1 MTRLITLMWIFARQ
15 SFLEQMAWRSFLVTI
30 VLEKAV
36 TPLVG
41 LAVWR
46 VALPDSDAISRY
58 YVAVLVVQLLT
69 VSYEHHTLANRVYDG
84 TLTHELVKPIPA
96 VTVFAGGALADRL
109 WHLLIGLPL
118 IAVLWWGSGGL
129 DWRDLAIAVPAIV
142 LAMMMRFLMTWSL
155 ALTACW
161 SQQAHGAVGF
171 GETLLFLLGG
181 IAVPL
186 ALMPDA
192 LEPVA
197 RALPFAAM
205 LGFPAEMASGG
216 LDGDEIVIGYL
227 LQVAWLGV
235 FAWLAGA
242 MWRAGLPR
250 FAAVGG

>member
-1 MTRLITLMWIFARQ
+1 MIRWFTLTWIFTRQ

-46 VALPDSDAISRY
+46 VALPDSSAISRY
-58 YVAVLVVQLLT
+58 YVALLLVQLLT
-69 VSYEHHTLANRVYDG
+69 VSYEHHTLANRIYAG
-84 TLTHELVKPIPA
+84 SLTHELVKPIPV
-96 VTVFAGGALADRL
+96 VTVFWGWAQASRF
-109 WHLLIGLPL
+109 WHLIIGLPL
-118 IAVLWWGSGGL
+118 IAVLWWASGGL
-129 DWRDLAIAVPAIV
+129 DWRDVALAMPAIV
-142 LAMMMRFLMTWSL
+142 LAIMMRFLMTWSL

-181 IAVPL
+181 VAVPL
-186 ALMPDA
+186 SLMPAA

-205 LGFPAEMASGG
+205 LGFPADVASGG
-216 LDGDEIVIGYL
+216 LNGSEIALGYL

>member
-1 MTRLITLMWIFARQ
+1 MTRTLHLTLVFAKQ
-15 SFLEQMAWRSFLVTI
+15 SFLQWLAWRSFLVTI

-46 VALPDSDAISRY
+46 AALPDAGVVSRY
-58 YVAVLVVQLLT
+58 YVALLLVQLLT
-69 VSYEHHTLANRVYDG
+69 VSYEHHTLANRIYEG

-96 VTVFAGGALADRL
+96 VTVFAGEAAASRM
-109 WHLLIGLPL
+109 WHLVIGFPL
-118 IAVLWWGSGGL
+118 IAVLWELIGGL
-129 DWRDLAIAVPAIV
+129 AWGHVALALPAIV
-142 LAMMMRFLMTWSL
+142 LAMITRFLMTWTL

-161 SQQAHGAVGF
+161 SQQAHGVVGF

-181 IAVPL
+181 TAVPL
-186 ALMPDA
+186 SLMPGA

-205 LGFPAEMASGG
+205 LGFPAELASGG
-216 LDGDEIVIGYL
+216 LGGGQILFGYL
-227 LQVAWLGV
+227 WQLT
-235 FAWLAGA
+235 WLAVFGWLA
-242 MWRAGLPR
+242 RAVWRAGLPR